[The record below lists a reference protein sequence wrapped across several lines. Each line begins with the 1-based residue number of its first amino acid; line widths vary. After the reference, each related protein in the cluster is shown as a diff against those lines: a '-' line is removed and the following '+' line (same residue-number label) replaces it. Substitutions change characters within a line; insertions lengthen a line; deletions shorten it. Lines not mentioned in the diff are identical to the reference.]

1 MPAASVKASTLSG
14 ARPNPSRD
22 VKLSL
27 SELTEQLAR
36 LSSGKLLAL
45 CLALVAAIGLLD
57 YVTDYEISMTLLY
70 LAPIFVA
77 AWSIGFNAAIAMS
90 VISLATWFVAALYAH
105 RLHPDPHV
113 YLFDGA
119 VQFAMFMLFA
129 LVIRRLRIALSN
141 ADERFA
147 TVLEGLDA
155 AVYVSD
161 AKTGDVLYA
170 NEQFAKT
177 FPAGSDL
184 PSVPAVHRGEFHDR
198 KRGRWYLVHSRPMRW
213 VDGRMVRLQLATDI
227 SERRRAEAL
236 LRQQQEKMQITARLV
251 TVGEMAT
258 TLAHELNQPLAAIT
272 NYTMGCVRR
281 MRSGNWEQSELLEA
295 MEKGAAQAER
305 ASRVIQRVRAF
316 VARRAPNLVSCD
328 LNDIVRGVM
337 PMINVEAREHGASVK
352 LELSETI
359 PYVQADIPLMEQVV
373 LNLARNGLEAV
384 HDQAAE
390 DRHIT
395 IRSRAGPDETVVL
408 EVADCGPGI
417 DSTLEQ
423 NLFTPFFST
432 KPQGTGLGLHI
443 CRSIVEA
450 HGGHVWVSRNADRG
464 VTFHCSLKSVY
475 A

>member
-1 MPAASVKASTLSG
+1 MASLVNPAA
-14 ARPNPSRD
+14 RD
-22 VKLSL
+22 VKLSFG
-27 SELTEQLAR
+27 ELTEQLAR
-36 LSSGKLLAL
+36 LSPGRLAVL
-45 CLALVAAIGLLD
+45 CLALVGAIGVLD
-57 YVTDYEISMTLLY
+57 YLTDYEISMTLLY
-70 LAPIFVA
+70 LAPIFIA
-77 AWSIGFNAAIAMS
+77 AWSLGFNAAIAMS
-90 VISLATWFVAALYAH
+90 VVSLTTWFVAAVYAH
-105 RLHPDPHV
+105 RLHPDPQV

-119 VQFAMFMLFA
+119 IQFAMFVLFA

-184 PSVPAVHRGEFHDR
+184 PSVPAVHRGEFHDA

-305 ASRVIQRVRAF
+305 ASRVIQRVRAL
-316 VARRAPNLVSCD
+316 VARRAPNLVPCD

-352 LELSETI
+352 LELSESI
-359 PYVQADIPLMEQVV
+359 PYVQADVPLMEQVV

-384 HDQAAE
+384 HDQGAE
-390 DRHIT
+390 NRRIT
-395 IRSRAGPDETVVL
+395 IRSRSGPDETVVL

-417 DSTLEQ
+417 DATLEQ

-450 HGGHVWVSRNADRG
+450 HSGHVWVSRNNDRG

>member
-1 MPAASVKASTLSG
+1 MKASTLSSVG
-14 ARPNPSRD
+14 ASSPSRD

-27 SELTEQLAR
+27 GELTEQLSR
-36 LSSGKLLAL
+36 LSRPRILAL
-45 CLALVAAIGLLD
+45 CLSLVCTIGIAD
-57 YVTDYEISMTLLY
+57 YLTDYEVSLTLLY

-77 AWSIGFNAAIAMS
+77 AWSLSFNAALAMS
-90 VISLATWFVAALYAH
+90 FISLMTWFVSAVYVNRLDTPPQLYAW
-105 RLHPDPHV
+105 D
-113 YLFDGA
+113 A
-119 VQFAMFMLFA
+119 AIQFAMFVLFA
-129 LVIRRLRIALSN
+129 LVIRRLRLALSN

-170 NEQFAKT
+170 NEQFTKT

-184 PSVPAVHRGEFHDR
+184 PSVPASHRGEFHDP
-198 KRGRWYLVHSRPMRW
+198 KRSRWYLVHSRPMRW
-213 VDGRMVRLQLATDI
+213 VDGRSVRLQLATDI

-281 MRSGNWEQSELLEA
+281 MRAGNWEQAELLEA

-316 VARRAPNLVSCD
+316 VARRAPNLVPCD
-328 LNDIVRGVM
+328 LNDIVRGVT
-337 PMINVEAREHGASVK
+337 PMISIEAREHGASVT
-352 LELSETI
+352 LELSESI
-359 PYVQADIPLMEQVV
+359 PYVQADVPLMEQVV

-384 HDQAAE
+384 HDQALE
-390 DRHIT
+390 DRRIT
-395 IRSRAGPDETVVL
+395 IRSRAGGDDTVIL
-408 EVADCGPGI
+408 EVFDRGPGI
-417 DSTLEQ
+417 DATLEQ